1 MEVFVKEELDD
12 EVEKIPL
19 SPLFAH
25 YDDDEEGFC
34 YNNIVCCFINLLL

>member
-25 YDDDEEGFC
+25 YDDDEEGDNELFRWG
-34 YNNIVCCFINLLL
+34 NTI